1 MRYSMG
7 ITRETLD
14 ITAGIATSVSQLRIL
29 RLANAVDIYD
39 LSLPL
44 HFRWLAIHL
53 HTETKDDS

>member
-1 MRYSMG
+1 MG

-39 LSLPL
+39 LSLL
-44 HFRWLAIHL
+44 FHFRWLAIHL